1 MGLLIH
7 QVLERTALHF
17 GARSTFRHLPI
28 CLAST
33 QSCIYGVSVS
43 SHHFKCVHQHHMSQI
58 LERVPPGMGAANRLN
73 KLKEIAREFVAG
85 FIILIYRERCSYESK

>member
-1 MGLLIH
+1 
-7 QVLERTALHF
+7 
-17 GARSTFRHLPI
+17 
-28 CLAST
+28 
-33 QSCIYGVSVS
+33 
-43 SHHFKCVHQHHMSQI
+43 MSQI